1 MTTNSIDQHE
11 FYLIIDNIWRSQSWS
26 VSCQLS

>member
-11 FYLIIDNIWRSQSWS
+11 FYLTIDNIWRSQSWS
-26 VSCQLS
+26 IS